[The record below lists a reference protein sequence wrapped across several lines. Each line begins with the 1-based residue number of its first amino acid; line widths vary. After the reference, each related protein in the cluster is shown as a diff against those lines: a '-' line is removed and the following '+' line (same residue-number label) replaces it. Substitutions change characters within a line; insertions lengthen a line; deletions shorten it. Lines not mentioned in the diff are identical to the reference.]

1 MMNKE
6 MKRRYEEKIKKI
18 DEVQDK
24 MDKLF
29 TDMSDLYFDYEM
41 IENMVKK
48 DEIFKEWYK
57 EYMEQYEKISELINN
72 FDVLYE
78 KLKSMKILNS
88 KDLK

>member
-78 KLKSMKILNS
+78 KLKSMKILSS
-88 KDLK
+88 KDLE

>member
-1 MMNKE
+1 MNKE

-78 KLKSMKILNS
+78 KLKSMKILSS
-88 KDLK
+88 KDLE